1 MVQWNLFL
9 HSRPVNVFWMV
20 KITQTLLVGQNEA
33 IIQALQHW
41 NTIIILSPRPMQN
54 QVFSQ
59 LHLIQNGQIMS
70 RVFQTCKCLPTQC
83 FVFRFLGMNIQYSLI
98 FSVYEVTHII
108 VNVELGV
115 LLWQQYLNFQSLK
128 TEIFQALRTLV

>member
-1 MVQWNLFL
+1 M
-9 HSRPVNVFWMV
+9 
-20 KITQTLLVGQNEA
+20 
-33 IIQALQHW
+33 
-41 NTIIILSPRPMQN
+41 
-54 QVFSQ
+54 
-59 LHLIQNGQIMS
+59 
-70 RVFQTCKCLPTQC
+70 
-83 FVFRFLGMNIQYSLI
+83 FRFLGMNIQYSLI